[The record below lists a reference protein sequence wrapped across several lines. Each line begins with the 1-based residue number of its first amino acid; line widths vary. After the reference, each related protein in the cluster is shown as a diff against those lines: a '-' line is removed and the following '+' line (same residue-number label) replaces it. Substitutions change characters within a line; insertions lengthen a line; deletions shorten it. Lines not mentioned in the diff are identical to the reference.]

1 MTFTFAPQHTA
12 PKIDAEEALLLA
24 LELAEGQPNATPAV
38 KAKLGIM
45 AIRQSGWKIV
55 PDMLIRFRHTD
66 TKCRQ

>member
-1 MTFTFAPQHTA
+1 MTSAIAPSQH
-12 PKIDAEEALLLA
+12 PKIDAEEALQLA

-55 PDMLIRFRHTD
+55 PDNVGEG
-66 TKCRQ
+66 